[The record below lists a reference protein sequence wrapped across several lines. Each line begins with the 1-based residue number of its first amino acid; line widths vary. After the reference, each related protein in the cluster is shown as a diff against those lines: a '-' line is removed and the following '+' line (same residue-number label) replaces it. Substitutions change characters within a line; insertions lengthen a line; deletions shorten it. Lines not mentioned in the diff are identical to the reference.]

1 MDPAIRAV
9 GKPTSKN
16 AHEPS
21 DTLTSNTSPYPKISQ
36 GFVHRSKE
44 QIAGG
49 IPMKNRKDPMRKR
62 EDQDIWL
69 YRMIVATLG
78 LTVVASVVGAVT
90 LAMTGES
97 APEILVAL
105 GSAAIGG
112 LAGFLVPNHF
122 NR

>member
-1 MDPAIRAV
+1 
-9 GKPTSKN
+9 
-16 AHEPS
+16 
-21 DTLTSNTSPYPKISQ
+21 
-36 GFVHRSKE
+36 
-44 QIAGG
+44 
-49 IPMKNRKDPMRKR
+49 MKNRKDPMKKR

-78 LTVVASVVGAVT
+78 LTVVASVVGAIS

-97 APEILVAL
+97 APEVLVAL